1 MVSHQTIT
9 KQTTRRMK
17 RLKNKILL
25 LFSLIVGTIQTYA
38 TDSVRYLSK
47 DEFVSIVKSYHP
59 TVRQAYIGVEKAK
72 SNLLKSRGVFDP
84 VVEADFDRKTF
95 DSKLYYSYF
104 NPQITVPTWYGIDVK
119 AGVEEI
125 IGDRASSELTPGQT
139 SYIGVKLSTNTFLF
153 DSRRAT
159 LQQAKLFRQQSEA
172 ERRLVINDVMY
183 DAVSAYWNWVREFRN
198 YKIITDVI
206 AVNEARLSFTITEYE
221 QGSRPAIDTTE
232 ALAQL
237 QGFYVQQEAARL
249 AYTNAGLALSNYL
262 WADGNT
268 PVQWNEYIIPDT
280 NELQEIAA
288 PPLNNLLTLVD
299 KHPKIEILASKIGI
313 LKVDKKLKQQYF
325 IPKLSVSANMLSKG
339 YNTDFTLSQTFL
351 ENNHKLGATLNIPL
365 FYRDAI
371 GGFRMAKFK
380 VIETELEQSNQLL
393 QIENKV
399 RSYYNEVL
407 AIQKQI
413 DIYTEVYKNNQKLFY
428 GEQFRFKNGESSL
441 FILNTRENKLL
452 EASLKL
458 LELKMKLQKSYV
470 GLLWAAGQLS

>member
-1 MVSHQTIT
+1 MT
-9 KQTTRRMK
+9 
-17 RLKNKILL
+17 RLKSKILL
-25 LFSLIVGTIQTYA
+25 LFLFIGGSIQSYA
-38 TDSVRYLSK
+38 SDTTRYLSK
-47 DEFVSIVKSYHP
+47 DEFVSIVKAYHP
-59 TVRQAYIGVEKAK
+59 VVRQADIGVEKAK

-84 VVEADFDRKTF
+84 VAEADFDRKTF
-95 DSKLYYSYF
+95 DGKLYYSYF

-125 IGDRASSELTPGQT
+125 IGDRVSSESTFGQT
-139 SYIGVKLSTNTFLF
+139 SYVGVKLSSNSIFF
-153 DSRRAT
+153 DSRRAI

-172 ERRLVINDVMY
+172 ERRLIINDVMY
-183 DAVSAYWNWVREFRN
+183 DAVSAYWNWVREYRN

-206 AVNEARLSFTITEYE
+206 SVNEARLSFTKTEYE

-237 QGFYVQQEAARL
+237 QGFYVQQEAAKL
-249 AYTNAGLALSNYL
+249 AYTNAGLSLSNYL

-268 PVQWNEYIIPDT
+268 PVLWNEYILPDT
-280 NELQEIAA
+280 NDMQEIAA

-299 KHPKIEILASKIGI
+299 KHPKIEVLASKIDI
-313 LKVDKKLKQQYF
+313 LKVDRKLKQQYF

-339 YNTDFTLSQTFL
+339 YNTDFTLSQSFL

-371 GGFRMAKFK
+371 GGFRMAKLK
-380 VIETELEQSNQLL
+380 VAETKLEQTNQLL

-413 DIYTEVYKNNQKLFY
+413 EIYTEVYKNNQKLYF
-428 GEQFRFKNGESSL
+428 GEQFRFNNGESSL
-441 FILNTRENKLL
+441 FILNSRENKLL

-458 LELKMKLQKSYV
+458 LELKMKLQKSYI
-470 GLLWAAGQLS
+470 GLLWAAGQLG